1 MNQQRKY
8 TVIVN
13 FVFTM
18 MFFSFTQSE
27 AVDAKPNIL
36 LIMADDM
43 GYTDIGSFGAE
54 FDTPN
59 LDELAKNGIRL
70 TNFHTSVT
78 CSPTRSMMM
87 TGTDNHI
94 AGMGT
99 MAELISPKQ
108 RGKPG
113 YEGYLNNR
121 VMTIAEA
128 FRAGGYNT
136 FMSGKWH
143 LGHSPDQVAHARGF
157 DSSFILLDG
166 GASHWDDMTGLQ
178 GTGQPFG
185 EYYLNDKKLEKLP
198 ADFYSSRSY
207 ADFLI
212 DSIRERRNSGKP
224 FFAYFAPTAAHDP
237 IHVPEPWLNK
247 YRGVYDKGYEVL
259 KAERI
264 SRAKELGL
272 VDKNAPSPGFNP
284 KMRKWKSLSA
294 EERAIESR
302 KMEAYAGMIDNMDY
316 HIGRIFDFLKDIGE
330 YNNTIIIFTIDNG
343 PNPLDSDEYPGNR
356 GSEWMAA
363 FDNSLENI
371 GRMGSFIAT
380 GVGWAHASAG
390 PYDYFKFTSGEGG
403 IRTPMIISGP
413 GVVSGKVNSSF
424 SYVTDVMPTLLEYA
438 GLTHPKTF
446 KGRKIEPIRGKSLVP
461 IISGKA
467 SSVYDK
473 DDIIG
478 AEMDDNKW
486 LRKGDYKAVFISS
499 GGFKL
504 GKGEWRLY
512 NVEKDP
518 GETNDLSTTMPKL
531 FSELKSAWEQYASDV
546 GVVPVE

>member
-1 MNQQRKY
+1 MKNVARVLVCIIAAFGALGASAK
-8 TVIVN
+8 
-13 FVFTM
+13 
-18 MFFSFTQSE
+18 SS
-27 AVDAKPNIL
+27 KPNIL

-59 LDELAKNGIRL
+59 LDGLAENGIRL
-70 TNFHTSVT
+70 TNFHTSVS

-108 RGKPG
+108 QGKPG

-136 FMSGKWH
+136 YMAGKWH
-143 LGHSPDQVAHARGF
+143 LGHHPDQIPHARGF
-157 DSSFILLDG
+157 DRSFTMLNG

-178 GTGQPFG
+178 IKGQPFG
-185 EYYLNDKKLEKLP
+185 EYYLDDKKLEELP

-207 ADFLI
+207 ADFII
-212 DSIRERRNSGKP
+212 DAIREGRNSGKP

-237 IHVPEPWLNK
+237 IHVPEPWLSK
-247 YRGVYDKGYEVL
+247 YRGDYDEGYEVL

-264 SRAKELGL
+264 SRVKELGL
-272 VDKNAPSPGFNP
+272 VDKSAPSPGFNP
-284 KMRKWKSLSA
+284 KMRRWESLDA

-302 KMEAYAGMIDNMDY
+302 IMEAYAGMIDNLDY
-316 HIGRIFDFLKDIGE
+316 HTGRIFDFLRDIGE
-330 YNNTIIIFTIDNG
+330 YDNTIIIFTTDNG
-343 PNPLDSDEYPGNR
+343 PNPLTAEEYPGNK

-371 GRMGSFIAT
+371 GHKGSFVGT
-380 GVGWAHASAG
+380 GMGWAHASAG
-390 PYDYFKFTSGEGG
+390 PYDYFKLTSGEGG

-438 GLTHPKTF
+438 GLKHPKTF
-446 KGRKIEPIRGKSLVP
+446 NGREIEPILGKSLVP
-461 IISGKA
+461 IASGKA
-467 SSVYDK
+467 SAVYDK
-473 DDIIG
+473 DEAVG
-478 AEMDDNKW
+478 AEMNDNKW
-486 LRKGDYKAVFISS
+486 LRKGDYKAVLVSS

-504 GKGEWRLY
+504 GPGEWRLY
-512 NVEKDP
+512 NVVKDP
-518 GETNDLSTTMPKL
+518 GETNDLSTTMPEL

-546 GVVPVE
+546 GVVPAE